1 MTNPFFPEIH
11 GIFGLGCM
19 RFPKIGEEIDK
30 EQVCRMV
37 DAFLEAGFNGTQG
50 TVLCVH
56 LPKNKTGC
64 ITFTGDPACL
74 IFTCYDMTL

>member
-50 TVLCVH
+50 TVLCV
-56 LPKNKTGC
+56 L
-64 ITFTGDPACL
+64 
-74 IFTCYDMTL
+74 